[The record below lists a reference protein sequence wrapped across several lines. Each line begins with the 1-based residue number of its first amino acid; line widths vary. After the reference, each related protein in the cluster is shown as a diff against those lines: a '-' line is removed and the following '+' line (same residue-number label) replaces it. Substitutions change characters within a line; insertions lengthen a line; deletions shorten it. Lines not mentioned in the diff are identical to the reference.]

1 MLRKPVKTLLGMT
14 VGLLALPVIAACDT
28 PTAQTPT
35 QTPTATAPGVD
46 QPPAVTPAEGTATDT
61 TATRTIA
68 EITSFDNSFS
78 ILNTAI
84 EAAGLEDTLSGDGP
98 YTVFAPTNE
107 AFEAIPAAT
116 RERLLDPENR
126 DALVQVL
133 SYHVVPQDLPA
144 NQIEAGEVETISGQ
158 SLNVEVDSGAQS
170 VNVNNARVIQP
181 DVEASNGVIHVVDQ
195 VILPP
200 GFTL

>member
-1 MLRKPVKTLLGMT
+1 LRKPIKTLLGIT

-35 QTPTATAPGVD
+35 TETPTATAPGVD
-46 QPPAVTPAEGTATDT
+46 QPPAVTPTEGTATNDT
-61 TATRTIA
+61 ANRTIA
-68 EITSFDNSFS
+68 EITAFDNNFS
-78 ILNTAI
+78 ILNQAI
-84 EAAGLEDTLSGDGP
+84 EAAGLEDTLAGDGP
-98 YTVFAPTNE
+98 YTVFAPTDA

-116 RERLLDPENR
+116 RERLLAPENQ

-133 SYHVVPQDLPA
+133 SYHVVADELPA
-144 NQIEAGEVETISGQ
+144 SQIEAGEVDTISGQ
-158 SLNVEVDSGAQS
+158 TLNVEVDQAGQE

-181 DVEASNGVIHVVDQ
+181 DVQASNGVIHVVDQ

-200 GFTL
+200 GFAL